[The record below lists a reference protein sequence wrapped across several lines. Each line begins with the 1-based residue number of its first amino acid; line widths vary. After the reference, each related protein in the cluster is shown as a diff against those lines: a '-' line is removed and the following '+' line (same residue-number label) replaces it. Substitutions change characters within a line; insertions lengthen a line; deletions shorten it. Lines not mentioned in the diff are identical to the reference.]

1 MRMSELFSQTLREA
15 PTEAQSPGYAFL
27 LRAGYFRQVSAGIF
41 AALPL
46 GLRVQRKIERILREE
61 MQAIGGQEV
70 SLPVVLPAE
79 IWKESGRWYRIG
91 AEMARFKDRVERDLV
106 LAMTHEESVADL
118 VRREVR
124 SHRHLPRLIYQIQ
137 TKFRDDPRP
146 RAGLIRVREFIMK
159 DSYSLD
165 ADWAGLEKQY
175 QAHFNAYLRI
185 FRRVGLPV
193 IAVASDSGMMGGK
206 KSHEFMYLNPIGED
220 TLLLCDACGYAA
232 NRQVARFTKP
242 QPCQEAAL
250 PLEKVHTPQTRT
262 IESLARFLGI
272 PESKTAKAVFFSAT
286 LMENHQPRQR
296 LVMAIV
302 RGDMELNE
310 TKLAN
315 LIGAVDLRPASEDEI
330 RASGAV
336 PGFASPVGL
345 SDLLVAVDDLIPH
358 SPNLVAGANEEDY
371 HLRNVN
377 FGRDYHTPLIADLA
391 AAKDGDP
398 CPQCQAALRAERGI
412 EVGNIFQLGTAYSEA
427 MGCTFQDEDGQ
438 VRPVV
443 MGSYGIGVGRLIG
456 CLAEAFHDEKGLKL
470 PALVAPFEIHLVLL
484 GGKDGQAARQA
495 AERLY
500 VQMQS
505 AGLEVLYD
513 DREESPGV
521 KFNDADLIGIPMRVT
536 VSRRTIENGTIEI
549 KLRSEEDK
557 MTVPLENGVA
567 FLQEKIAQ
575 LKQSGQPSK

>member
-1 MRMSELFSQTLREA
+1 MRLSELFSQTLRESPA
-15 PTEAQSPGYAFL
+15 EAQSPGYACL
-27 LRAGYFRQVSAGIF
+27 LRAGYFRQVAAGIF

-61 MQAIGGQEV
+61 MQSIGGQEV

-91 AEMARFKDRVERDLV
+91 AEMARFKDRAERDLV

-118 VRREVR
+118 VRREIR
-124 SHRHLPRLIYQIQ
+124 SHRQLPRLIYQIQ

-175 QAHFNAYLRI
+175 QAHYEAYLRI

-206 KSHEFMYLNPIGED
+206 RSHEFMYLNPIGED
-220 TLLLCDACGYAA
+220 TLMLCDACGYAA
-232 NRQVARFTKP
+232 NRQVARFAKP
-242 QPCQEAAL
+242 QPPQEEAL
-250 PLEKVHTPQTRT
+250 PVEKVHTPHTRT

-272 PESKTAKAVFFSAT
+272 PESRTAKAVFLTAT
-286 LMENHQPRQR
+286 LVENKQSQER
-296 LVMAIV
+296 LVMVIV

-315 LIGAVDLRPASEDEI
+315 LIGAVDLRPATEEEI
-330 RASGAV
+330 RTSGAV

-345 SDLLVAVDDLIPH
+345 HDLLVVVDDLIPH

-377 FGRDYHTPLIADLA
+377 FGRDYTTPLVADLTA
-391 AAKDGDP
+391 AREGDP
-398 CPQCQAALRAERGI
+398 CPHCQAPLRAERGI

-438 VRPVV
+438 VKPVV

-456 CLAEAFHDEKGLKL
+456 CLAEAYHDEKGLKL
-470 PALVAPFEIHLVLL
+470 PAVVAPYQVHLVLL
-484 GGKDGQAARQA
+484 SGKDGEAARQT

-500 VQMQS
+500 EQMQA

-521 KFNDADLIGIPMRVT
+521 KFNDADLIGIPLRVT
-536 VSRRTIENGTIEI
+536 VSKRTLENGTVEI
-549 KLRSEEDK
+549 KPRGEEEK
-557 MTVPLENGVA
+557 VTLPLENGLA
-567 FLQEKIAQ
+567 YLQEQ
-575 LKQSGQPSK
+575 LARQKEQFNF